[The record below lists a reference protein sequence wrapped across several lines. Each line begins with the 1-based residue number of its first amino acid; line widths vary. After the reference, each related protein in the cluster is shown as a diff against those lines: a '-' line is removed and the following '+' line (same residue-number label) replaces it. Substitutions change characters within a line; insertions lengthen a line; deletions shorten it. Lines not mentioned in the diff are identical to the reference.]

1 MCANYTL
8 CVSIDLQKCS
18 SPLLTRL
25 IVELLREGV
34 EGKTRAW
41 HFFERLCQINKAD
54 VYQYSVML
62 NACIDSESADKLIE
76 RMERSGIKPSE
87 VTYQKL
93 YKIYLRDARV
103 DAAGR

>member
-1 MCANYTL
+1 MK
-8 CVSIDLQKCS
+8 KCS
-18 SPLLTRL
+18 SPILTRI
-25 IVELLREGV
+25 IVELLREGE

-41 HFFERLCQINKAD
+41 HFFERLCQLSKAD

-62 NACIDSESADKLIE
+62 NACIDSHSADKLIE
-76 RMERSGIKPSE
+76 RMERSKIEPSE

-103 DAAGR
+103 DEAGPESRICPLESA